1 MSLQEPR
8 LRASHLDAARH
19 GTRSKLA
26 ELRRLIV
33 GAAGHEGLIDGL
45 LLSVV
50 DEPTPPTAG
59 LATPTFAL
67 VAQGR
72 KRLALGQQVFEYGAG
87 DYLVVSVDLPVTGHF
102 VEASQQNP
110 CLGVGMELRP
120 DAIASLLLDAAEK
133 PGTPV
138 RGLVVSRASAELVDA
153 VIRLL
158 RLVDSPDDAR
168 VLAPLIQR
176 EILWRLLRSTQGAAV
191 RDIGLADSSLSHVAR
206 VIRWIRDNYTE
217 PFRVEDL
224 AEMAGLSTSAFHRHF
239 RTVTELTPIQFQKK
253 IRLHEARLRVVGLGE
268 DVTSAGYAVGY
279 DSPSQFSREYRRE
292 FGLPPS
298 RDRAGSGKSSPA
310 LL

>member
-1 MSLQEPR
+1 M
-8 LRASHLDAARH
+8 DA
-19 GTRSKLA
+19 LA
-26 ELRRLIV
+26 EVRRLIV
-33 GAAGHEGLIDGL
+33 GAVGREQSIDGL

-50 DEPTPPTAG
+50 DAPTPPTAG
-59 LATPTFAL
+59 LASPTFAL

-72 KRLALGQQVFEYGAG
+72 KRLALGDQVFEYGAG

-102 VEASQQNP
+102 VEASKEAP
-110 CLGVGMELRP
+110 CLGVGLELRP
-120 DAIASLLLDAAEK
+120 EPIAALLLDAAEK
-133 PGTPV
+133 PGAPV
-138 RGLVVSRASAELVDA
+138 RGLVVSRASADLVDA

-168 VLAPLIQR
+168 VLAPLVQR
-176 EILWRLLRSTQGAAV
+176 EILWRLLRSPQGAAV

-206 VIRWIRDNYTE
+206 VIGWIRDHYTE

-253 IRLHEARLRVVGLGE
+253 IRLQEARLRVVGLGE

-292 FGLPPS
+292 FGTPPS
-298 RDRAGSGKSSPA
+298 LDRAGSGKSSRA
-310 LL
+310 LI